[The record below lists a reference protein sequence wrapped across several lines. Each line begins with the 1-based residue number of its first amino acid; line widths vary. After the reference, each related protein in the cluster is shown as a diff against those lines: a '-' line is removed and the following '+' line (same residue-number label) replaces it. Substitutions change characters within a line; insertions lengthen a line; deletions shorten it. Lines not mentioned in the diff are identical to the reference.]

1 MGLDFVYMPTY
12 TWFMAKNDTS
22 YVASARV
29 TPAQAQALKQLPPE
43 ISYGV
48 LFRALLDYYFH
59 DKELPHPVA
68 AARTAFLHKPQQLI
82 PASLVA
88 AVAAAQSKTQSKVA

>member
-1 MGLDFVYMPTY
+1 MG
-12 TWFMAKNDTS
+12 KNDQS

-29 TPAQAQALKQLPPE
+29 TPAQAQALKKLPPD

-59 DKELPHPVA
+59 GKELPHTVA
-68 AARTAFLHKPQQLI
+68 AARTQYLHKQQLI